1 MFNAV
6 KSKAAEMAFGVPNN
20 LQKAAIVILDTHESI
35 PCQFNPQELSITRDV
50 TWHGRPLPLLNSPIM
65 QYQGGT
71 ATTASMNLI
80 FDTSDSGEDVRA
92 YTNQLLRMTLK
103 GGGGHGNNDV
113 FLEPPT
119 VGFVWGKFELFQ
131 AVITHLSI
139 SYVLFLPDGT
149 PIRARAGV
157 TFTQNDHDDDP
168 LASQNPTTRVEPR
181 KTRIVRTGE
190 RLDSIAY
197 EEYGQAHL
205 WRLLAEANHLDHV
218 ESLQAGQVL
227 IIPPLD

>member
-1 MFNAV
+1 MFNAI

-20 LQKAAIVILDTHESI
+20 LQKAAIVLLDSHELI
-35 PCQFNPQELSITRDV
+35 PCQFNPSELSITRHV
-50 TWHGRPLPLLNSPIM
+50 NWHSLPLPLLNSPIM
-65 QYQGGT
+65 QYQGGNPT
-71 ATTASMNLI
+71 VCQMTLT
-80 FDTSDSGEDVRA
+80 FDTSDSGDDVRA
-92 YTNQLLRMTLK
+92 YTNQFLRATLK
-103 GGGGHGNNDV
+103 GGGSNGNNDV

-131 AVITHLSI
+131 AVITQLSI

-149 PIRARAGV
+149 PIRARASV

-168 LASQNPTTRVEPR
+168 LAAQNPTSRVEPR
-181 KTRIVRTGE
+181 KTRLVRAGE
-190 RLDSIAY
+190 RLDMIAY

-205 WRLLAEANHLDHV
+205 WRLLADANQLDHV
-218 ESLQAGQVL
+218 EALPAGQVL